1 MQLPEDGDR
10 PLSINLV
17 PMLDVIF
24 SILAFVI
31 VSTLFLI
38 PSAGLDISLPEALR
52 TVSQTEEKLSIG
64 IDAAGKIQFQ
74 GQTIP
79 LETLV
84 RTIET
89 VRNDSQTQLLIQAD
103 TKVSHGRV
111 VQVMDELR
119 QIPDLKLAIAT
130 TSPTSS
136 TATKKPVE

>member
-38 PSAGLDISLPEALR
+38 PSEGLNISLPEALR
-52 TVSQTEEKLSIG
+52 TVSQTEDKLAIG
-64 IDAAGKIQFQ
+64 INAAGEIQFQ
-74 GQTIP
+74 GQAVP
-79 LETLV
+79 LENLV

-89 VRNDSQTQLLIQAD
+89 VRSDTQNQLLIQAD
-103 TKVSHGRV
+103 TDVNHGRV

-130 TSPTSS
+130 TSPFPPE
-136 TATKKPVE
+136 K